1 MKKLMMI
8 AAVFFVMCSFLSPK
22 ADAAPVG
29 LFDGTVEDINANMQ
43 SSGVEDISLNFSYIA
58 DNPEGGTVYGDSV
71 AINGENIDVY
81 VYCNNEK
88 KINSIILKMPEK
100 KALVESSKSL
110 LTFLVNKGMKI
121 NDDQVNEVADSSKYA
136 FQVPALNQYIHF
148 VPTKIE
154 NDFAIIICASDNG
167 SIED

>member
-1 MKKLMMI
+1 MKRIVMMLVFVFAI
-8 AAVFFVMCSFLSPK
+8 CTFIVPQANAASVALYDSTVDIFNANLQ
-22 ADAAPVG
+22 
-29 LFDGTVEDINANMQ
+29 DGTGSDYNLKFEYV
-43 SSGVEDISLNFSYIA
+43 A